1 MMGPISIIILAAGK
15 GTRMKSSLPKVLH
28 PVAGRPMIER
38 VIREAQR
45 LNPEEIRVVVSPG
58 TSLVVDTVQGLGCTV
73 FYQREQKGTADA
85 VRSAQPETMEANVL
99 IINSDHPLI
108 RYEDLKEIQEAFI
121 EHELDLAVVTCEL
134 EKPGSYGRIV
144 RQQGRVQ
151 AIVEAKDAGHDT
163 LKIKEVNTGIYIVSA
178 QILKDLLP
186 QIKNNNAQNE
196 FYLTDLVTLALEA
209 GLSVD
214 GIKTKPHMAQGVN
227 DQKELAVASK
237 DVFKRKANQLM
248 ENGVTVMD
256 PDNTY
261 IEESVEVGA
270 GSVIYPNTFLRGKT
284 VIGTH
289 CVIEPGVWIE
299 NAMIASEVR
308 VRFGSHI
315 EGAKVSK
322 NAEVGPYARL
332 RPGSDI
338 GEECKVGNFVE
349 MKKVKFGKG
358 SKASHLT
365 YMGDA
370 VVGEGVN
377 IGCGVITC
385 NLSTDGKKYNTEI
398 GNNVFVGSDS
408 QLVAPVKLGDNA
420 IVASGSTITKDVPS
434 SALAFG
440 RARQVIKE
448 NYNPKKSNK
457 E

>member
-1 MMGPISIIILAAGK
+1 MGPISIIILAAGK

-58 TSLVVDTVQGLGCTV
+58 TALVVDAVQGLGAV
-73 FYQREQKGTADA
+73 VYYQRDQKGTADA
-85 VRSAQPETMEANVL
+85 VRSAQPENMEANIL

-134 EKPGSYGRIV
+134 ENPGSYGRII
-144 RQQGRVQ
+144 RQQGQVK
-151 AIVEAKDAGHDT
+151 AIVEAKDAGPEA
-163 LKIKEVNTGIYIVSA
+163 LKIKEVNTGIYMVNA
-178 QILKDLLP
+178 QVLKDLLP
-186 QIKNNNAQNE
+186 QIQNNNAQNE
-196 FYLTDLVTLALEA
+196 FYLTDLVTLALDA

-227 DQKELAVASK
+227 TQKELAMASK
-237 DVFKRKANQLM
+237 AVFKRKAEKLM
-248 ENGVTVMD
+248 EDGVTIMD

-284 VIGTH
+284 MIGTH

-299 NAMIASEVR
+299 NSTIENEVR
-308 VRFGSHI
+308 ILFGSHI
-315 EGAKVSK
+315 DSAKIAK
-322 NAEVGPYARL
+322 NANIGPYARL
-332 RPGSDI
+332 RPGTEI
-338 GEECKVGNFVE
+338 AEECKVGNFVE

-365 YMGDA
+365 YLGDA
-370 VVGEGVN
+370 TVGENVN
-377 IGCGVITC
+377 VGCGVITC
-385 NLSTDGKKYNTEI
+385 NFAADGKKYHTDI

-408 QLVAPVKLGDNA
+408 QLVAPVKVGSDA
-420 IVASGSTITKDVPS
+420 VIASGSTITKDVPAK
-434 SALAFG
+434 ALAFG
-440 RARQVIKE
+440 RARQEIKE
-448 NYNPKKSNK
+448 NYTPKKPK
-457 E
+457 A

>member
-1 MMGPISIIILAAGK
+1 MGPISIIILAAGK

-58 TSLVVDTVQGLGCTV
+58 TALVVDAVQGLGAAV
-73 FYQREQKGTADA
+73 YYQRDQKGTADA
-85 VRSAQPETMEANVL
+85 VRSAQPENMEANIL

-134 EKPGSYGRIV
+134 EAPGSYGRII
-144 RQQGRVQ
+144 RQQGQVK
-151 AIVEAKDAGHDT
+151 AIVEAKDAGPEA
-163 LKIKEVNTGIYIVSA
+163 LKIKEVNTGIYMVSA
-178 QILKDLLP
+178 QVLKDLLP

-196 FYLTDLVTLALEA
+196 FYLTDLVTLALDA

-227 DQKELAVASK
+227 TQKELAMASK
-237 DVFKRKANQLM
+237 AVFKRKAEKLM
-248 ENGVTVMD
+248 EDGVTILD

-284 VIGTH
+284 MVGTH

-299 NAMIASEVR
+299 NSLIENEVR
-308 VRFGSHI
+308 VLFGSHI
-315 EGAKVSK
+315 EGAKIAK
-322 NAEVGPYARL
+322 NANIGPYARL
-332 RPGSDI
+332 RPGTEI
-338 GEECKVGNFVE
+338 AEECKVGNFVE

-365 YMGDA
+365 YLGDA
-370 VVGEGVN
+370 TVGENVN
-377 IGCGVITC
+377 VGCGVITC
-385 NLSTDGKKYNTEI
+385 NFAADGKKYHTDI

-408 QLVAPVKLGDNA
+408 QLVAPVKVGDGSV
-420 IVASGSTITKDVPS
+420 IASGSTITKDVPS
-434 SALAFG
+434 KALAFG
-440 RARQVIKE
+440 RARQEIKE
-448 NYNPKKSNK
+448 NYTPKKPK
-457 E
+457 A